1 MSEQCEVDSRALR
14 GALLGTALGDA
25 LGLPYEGMSAAQVAA
40 RGGALDRFALWGR
53 TGFVSDDTEQS
64 ALLVESVVGA
74 NGDVALSVQRF
85 RAALLGW
92 FLRLPFGIG
101 LGTLRACLRIALGY
115 EQSGVRSAGNG
126 AAMRSAALGVL
137 FADDEA
143 RRRAAARELAGVTHS
158 DPRAVE
164 GALYVAEL
172 ASLCTL
178 APREDRGTLAL
189 RALCVVRNREL
200 REAIEGAVLSAG
212 SAHEPRR
219 LPNQG
224 YVVHTLEIAC
234 FAFVRSGHGY
244 APGVRAAIRRGGDT
258 DTNAAIVGAWLGIL
272 HGPEALPR
280 RLLAQLSRGP
290 FGLCHLATLGPGRPL
305 PRWSRSRALLR
316 NLALMPV
323 VVAHG
328 VLRLLRAPWG
338 EPGLGEKRVVHSQ
351 Q

>member
-1 MSEQCEVDSRALR
+1 MSELCDVGSRALR

-25 LGLPYEGMSAAQVAA
+25 LGLPYEGMSAAEVAA
-40 RGGALDRFALWGR
+40 RGGALDRFALCGR

-64 ALLVESVVGA
+64 ALVVESVLA
-74 NGDVALSVQRF
+74 AHGDVAMAVRRF
-85 RAALLGW
+85 RRALLGW

-101 LGTLRACLRIALGY
+101 LATLRACLRIALGY
-115 EQSGVRSAGNG
+115 KDSGVRSAGNG
-126 AAMRSAALGVL
+126 AAMRSAGLGVL

-143 RRRAAARELAGVTHS
+143 RRRAATQALARVTHA
-158 DPRAVE
+158 DARAVE

-178 APREDRGTLAL
+178 SPHEDRGTLAL
-189 RALCVVRNREL
+189 RALCVVRNAEL

-212 SAHEPRR
+212 SAHEAAA
-219 LPNQG
+219 LPNRG

-234 FAFVRSGHGY
+234 FAFVRSGHSF

-280 RLLAQLSRGP
+280 RLLASLTRGP
-290 FGLCHLATLGPGRPL
+290 FGLAHLAMLAPGRPL
-305 PRWSRSRALLR
+305 PRWSWTRALAR

-323 VVAHG
+323 VLAHG
-328 VLRLLRAPWG
+328 GLRLVRALWPAG
-338 EPGLGEKRVVHSQ
+338 PSAKRVIQSQ